1 MLTYAGVLLLARY
14 FRLRDDQAGD
24 NLYYLGFL
32 YTLTSLGVSLF
43 QFSVTDGGAGIVT
56 NFGIAIATTILGIA
70 LRVMFNQMRQDPVEV
85 EAVARLELADAARK
99 IRQEIDGASLE
110 FASFRRTITQML
122 EEAAKEQR
130 AHSERFVVE
139 LFDKLADIPQ
149 RTAEPLAL
157 ASKQTRERIETLA
170 EALIERLKET
180 GQIITKQE
188 ETLATSTQ
196 GVSSSL
202 RDLESRF
209 KAVQTPESV
218 IEVKLQPFIQGF
230 TKAVNNQAKA
240 TESQTIELK
249 SAIDAFNENVKA
261 LSSQLMASEQKQASD
276 QQAAREIVVK
286 AQEDTAETRR
296 LLAELAR
303 SLQVPPAVAPEPVS
317 ESAEPS
323 RGWSLFRGGRA

>member
-1 MLTYAGVLLLARY
+1 
-14 FRLRDDQAGD
+14 
-24 NLYYLGFL
+24 
-32 YTLTSLGVSLF
+32 VSLF

-70 LRVMFNQMRQDPVEV
+70 LRVVFNQMRQDPVEV

-99 IRQEIDGASLE
+99 IRQEIDGASFE

-122 EEAAKEQR
+122 EEAANEQR
-130 AHSERFVVE
+130 AHSERFVTE

-149 RTAEPLAL
+149 RTAEPLAT

-202 RDLESRF
+202 RDLENRF

-230 TKAVNNQAKA
+230 TKAVNNQLKA

-261 LSSQLMASEQKQASD
+261 LSGQLMASEQKRASD
-276 QQAAREIVVK
+276 QQVARETVVK
-286 AQEDTAETRR
+286 AQEDSAETRR

-303 SLQVPPAVAPEPVS
+303 SLQVPPAVAHEPESES